1 MYILIVEDEFAL
13 ADTLYDMM
21 REQHYTADVVYTGE
35 DGLTYGE
42 SNLYD
47 VILLDVMLP
56 GMDGFEVVKQLR
68 EKKIKTPVI
77 LLTAKDD
84 TADKVYGLDCG
95 ADDYIT
101 KPFSK
106 EELFARIRSNS
117 RRQGQVVLDE
127 VVCDD
132 LTLNLSNHEL
142 TCNNKSVRL
151 GYKEFEIIKILAM
164 SPGKVISKNEILVK
178 VWGFLTDAEENNV
191 EVYISFLRKKMTFL
205 GTKVSIEVIRKIG
218 YRLKLQSTGGAN
230 EN

>member
-13 ADTLYDMM
+13 ADTLHDMM

-47 VILLDVMLP
+47 AILLDVMLP
-56 GMDGFEVVKQLR
+56 GMDGFEVVRKLR
-68 EKKIKTPVI
+68 EKKIQTPVI

-84 TADKVYGLDCG
+84 TADKVHGLDCG

-106 EELFARIRSNS
+106 EELFARIRANS
-117 RRQGQVVLDE
+117 RRQGEVVLDE
-127 VVCDD
+127 IRCGD
-132 LTLNLSNHEL
+132 LTLNLSNREL
-142 TCNNKSVRL
+142 LCKNKSVRL
-151 GYKEFEIIKILAM
+151 GYKEFEIFKIL
-164 SPGKVISKNEILVK
+164 SVTPGKVIPKNEILVK

-191 EVYISFLRKKMTFL
+191 EVYISFLRKKLAFL
-205 GTKVSIEVIRKIG
+205 GTKVTIEVVRKIG
-218 YRLKLQSTGGAN
+218 YRLKTGG
-230 EN
+230 ESEE